1 MSRKTVHGLF
11 YIVSRTHLM
20 HFVSLRGQY
29 RQNQYLYT
37 HHIVHPSGFHGFL
50 SLHAL
55 LYRIFQ
61 HGSLE
66 MGCLCHIFPAAK
78 GGTPIL
84 EAMVLLSWP
93 LFLILWSGA
102 AGYTAWRS
110 GTAPAWAAPSVPAD
124 RNRAAR
130 LSAAAFRNG
139 IDHIEDVVGDAGGAD
154 GFHILCGDY
163 IPVQTIADQLLQ
175 LHLDISIS
183 VPVLERRSCA
193 VFSEIF
199 SLRGPGYRQS
209 SVSGNSHPV
218 P

>member
-11 YIVSRTHLM
+11 YIVSRTHSM
-20 HFVSLRGQY
+20 HFASLRGQY
-29 RQNQYLYT
+29 RQNQYLHT

-55 LYRIFQ
+55 LYRIF
-61 HGSLE
+61 STEVLKWDA
-66 MGCLCHIFPAAK
+66 CATYFPTAK

-110 GTAPAWAAPSVPAD
+110 GTAPAWGAPSVPAD

-130 LSAAAFRNG
+130 LSAAAFPQW
-139 IDHIEDVVGDAGGAD
+139 H
-154 GFHILCGDY
+154 
-163 IPVQTIADQLLQ
+163 
-175 LHLDISIS
+175 
-183 VPVLERRSCA
+183 
-193 VFSEIF
+193 
-199 SLRGPGYRQS
+199 
-209 SVSGNSHPV
+209 
-218 P
+218 